1 MKIVLLLFSQFETLD
16 AFGPAEVLGRLPG
29 CQIVC
34 ASVQG
39 GICRSAQGVPVMTV
53 PLSEAEGEVLLLL
66 LKLKSN
72 FELQKQNHG
81 KHNLFVDHQ
90 EYLEPPH
97 DHDQTMYLKEVYE
110 YSQDYS
116 QNDESQIL
124 SHSDSYSASTNSP
137 VQLLKY
143 FVS

>member
-53 PLSEAEGEVLLLL
+53 PLSEAEGEVLLLPGGMGTRPL
-66 LKLKSN
+66 AGSK
-72 FELQKQNHG
+72 G
-81 KHNLFVDHQ
+81 AILFVGVHRFGFAGP
-90 EYLEPPH
+90 LRPAGR
-97 DHDQTMYLKEVYE
+97 QTGHLQQK
-110 YSQDYS
+110 
-116 QNDESQIL
+116 IL
-124 SHSDSYSASTNSP
+124 CLGKKARGECVLAACGP
-137 VQLLKY
+137 LGGG
-143 FVS
+143 